1 MNFIR
6 KLRKLIVVVFVSL
19 LAVLSLTIVASQI
32 EQHVLRSRAESL
44 LLAIQSLELRK
55 TPWSEAQIKL
65 ERWKKYQKLG
75 PSCDARACSMEVTLN
90 EFVFGLVTQS
100 DLSLRLDDYLR
111 WRLKLHYDVGPFVH
125 LEEHLL
131 HLYMR
136 MGGRPATVV
145 VSIGMR
151 DGIVWSKG
159 INVTIETYSSDFPGL
174 ISGGPTEFAL
184 VAAAHS
190 VPRFDYYGS
199 NGPNSQLTLH
209 PDYLIG
215 RPDGCEICVASWAEF
230 TPYAGPADVHRL
242 MQFDLSCLTRW
253 HPCVTQSDIMPAAWA
268 QYLSDAARLD
278 EEWPNLACSPVML
291 GLVGRDST
299 NIVTGKILAY
309 QLVDVS
315 EGYYQ
320 GLAKVRI
327 LSKLKGTADFKVG
340 ETLDVHL
347 PSGTDPRSQTGSQF
361 VFFGGEGHFEEM
373 RIDTGKSCP
382 AISANNANLTLI
394 RRGIEQDYRA
404 MAKLE

>member
-1 MNFIR
+1 MILSSGSASPTMAWQRGCPAIR
-6 KLRKLIVVVFVSL
+6 TAGAANPLLRATWL
-19 LAVLSLTIVASQI
+19 L
-32 EQHVLRSRAESL
+32 
-44 LLAIQSLELRK
+44 
-55 TPWSEAQIKL
+55 
-65 ERWKKYQKLG
+65 
-75 PSCDARACSMEVTLN
+75 
-90 EFVFGLVTQS
+90 
-100 DLSLRLDDYLR
+100 
-111 WRLKLHYDVGPFVH
+111 
-125 LEEHLL
+125 
-131 HLYMR
+131 
-136 MGGRPATVV
+136 
-145 VSIGMR
+145 
-151 DGIVWSKG
+151 
-159 INVTIETYSSDFPGL
+159 NVTIETYSSDFPGL

-327 LSKLKGTADFKVG
+327 Q
-340 ETLDVHL
+340 VHHFISIL
-347 PSGTDPRSQTGSQF
+347 RIVPRPFRQSSA
-361 VFFGGEGHFEEM
+361 V
-373 RIDTGKSCP
+373 RISC
-382 AISANNANLTLI
+382 LCKI
-394 RRGIEQDYRA
+394 RPVVSHLLR
-404 MAKLE
+404 